1 MTVTVKTLVAGTQL
15 TAAASTYYAAPAN
28 TKAIIHNGTIMNTA
42 SSNAVTAT
50 VHIVDTGATETSSN
64 MVINARVLSPLETYR
79 CPELVG
85 KTISAT
91 GTIRALA
98 SSTSTLSF
106 HVSGVEVT

>member
-15 TAAASTYYAAPAN
+15 LPTASTYYTAGSN
-28 TKAIIHNGTIMNTA
+28 TKAIIHNATIYNTA

-50 VHIVDTGATETSSN
+50 VHLVDTGASETSSN
-64 MVINARVLSPLETYR
+64 MIIGARTISPLETYK

-85 KTISAT
+85 KTLSAT

-98 SSTSTLSF
+98 SSSSTLSF